1 MTGESGP
8 GFREIATDALR
19 FWERG
24 RIAFNLV
31 LLALSIYMLQGDVFE
46 YLIALFSYALIAN
59 GLYTTA
65 YIPDVFIQ
73 HSDFRG
79 HWRRFRWLLW
89 LAGTAFASFIA
100 FLVLFGLAFNGWS

>member
-1 MTGESGP
+1 MTAEPGI

-31 LLALSIYMLQGDVFE
+31 LLALSIYMLRGDVFE
-46 YLIALFSYALIAN
+46 YLFPLFAYALIAN
-59 GLYTTA
+59 FFYTTA

-73 HSDFRG
+73 HSDFRVL
-79 HWRRFRWLLW
+79 WRRLRWLLW